1 MQKKK
6 KNHRLNMNIAKKIK
20 WCALQHI
27 KWNYL
32 QLVAHD
38 DEKLKNRKK
47 KS

>member
-1 MQKKK
+1 MQK
-6 KNHRLNMNIAKKIK
+6 KKIK

-47 KS
+47 IIENIKTTAAT